1 MTNEELKNQILELRL
16 KDLTPDAFDLLFNFA
31 FAKVVTAEG
40 ILTKKDVPQKE
51 KISKKI
57 IQKKPAKTTVPKK
70 VNKSFKQALE
80 EFRNGEK
87 PPTKNARA
95 LQILGENPTGLK
107 ASELAEKLE
116 DEVRLIY
123 PLLSNL
129 KREGKVVAKDGT
141 YFAVRSN
148 GE

>member
-1 MTNEELKNQILELRL
+1 MTNEQVRQQLMELKL

-31 FAKVVTAEG
+31 FAKVVIEG
-40 ILTKKDVPQKE
+40 VLTTKDLPKVEKQTKKIV
-51 KISKKI
+51 
-57 IQKKPAKTTVPKK
+57 QKKPATKK
-70 VNKSFKQALE
+70 PSKKAQTFDEALNV
-80 EFRNGEK
+80 FRNGEK

-95 LQILGENPTGLK
+95 LKILGETPTGLK
-107 ASELAEKLE
+107 ATELAERLE